1 MHTIEEILDVDA
13 MQSAARYLVGTHD
26 FMAFCRNPSKK
37 KSTVRTIYNLEV
49 VRKGEEVDIVISGN
63 GFLHNMVR
71 IVAGTLAEVGTGERQ
86 PLEVKQILEEGIREN
101 AGAMLP
107 AKGLILQSV
116 EY

>member
-37 KSTVRTIYNLEV
+37 KESTVRTIYNLEV

-63 GFLHNMVR
+63 GLLLFFW
-71 IVAGTLAEVGTGERQ
+71 I
-86 PLEVKQILEEGIREN
+86 K
-101 AGAMLP
+101 
-107 AKGLILQSV
+107 
-116 EY
+116 